1 MLKKIDQAAINNF
14 QYLKEYL
21 TSPDQVTPNNELM
34 IMTSSIGLID
44 AIIQGKLVICQ
55 EEPDVEA
62 PAAHTETE

>member
-1 MLKKIDQAAINNF
+1 MLKKIDLVVVNNL

-21 TSPDQVTPNNELM
+21 TSPEQVTPNDELQ

-55 EEPDVEA
+55 EEPDVEP
-62 PAAHTETE
+62 PAAPKETE